1 MGSLLLTLCAGAL
14 AAALAP
20 AAYAADG
27 GGVSVIP
34 AASAP
39 GTHVALAV
47 AGCAERTAVA
57 VSPAFVSGARLTAA
71 DGVLVG
77 ESRVRPSLTEGTYDV
92 RVDCDGTERKGTLVV
107 APARKERPG
116 GAAGAPGAPPAAA
129 GASATPGAPASP
141 VAPGDAG
148 GGATARLA
156 ADTTREDG
164 PGTAQTVVGLALVG
178 TATVAVVRDRV
189 RRSGG
194 AG

>member
-77 ESRVRPSLTEGTYDV
+77 ESRVRPSLTAGTYDV

-116 GAAGAPGAPPAAA
+116 GAAGAPGSPPAAPV
-129 GASATPGAPASP
+129 TPGAPVSP
-141 VAPGDAG
+141 VAPVDAG

-178 TATVAVVRDRV
+178 TATVAVVRGHV

>member
-14 AAALAP
+14 ATALAP

-116 GAAGAPGAPPAAA
+116 GAAGAPGSPPAAPV
-129 GASATPGAPASP
+129 TPGAPASP
-141 VAPGDAG
+141 VAPVDAG